1 MNAWRITTPGIFCS
15 QLDSSLKTF
24 SCVRFVWTFFLSE
37 LPCMRN
43 IVHQQSLKISHIM
56 QKKKNKEENPVQE
69 NILSDFRSPF
79 ILKGKTLQVKI
90 NGHPIEKP
98 VEKKFQ
104 SEKELQDL
112 IMQSGKTLFGGRIM
126 ILDGKKVMPQ
136 LRDNYPPPAFLIDF
150 TNLEKPKLYLVE
162 VMVSKEDFRNL
173 FFRITGLFSFLRE
186 KSNRVKLADVVTGF
200 IYHDKMLK
208 KEFKGVMEINKILG
222 LIYDSITSNPNI
234 LLVTDSE
241 RAELAGFRETY
252 KDTWGEMLKPV
263 LIRKFSS
270 SGETIITQHPCFDD
284 IRNGKKKRGDNAPR
298 TEASHLENVSE
309 SVKGIYEKIKAEL
322 LKKDT
327 TLQFNPQKYYI
338 SAKKNRNLAFFHLRK
353 KNLYLVVMYPE
364 KQVRKAV
371 KHHIIKSLP
380 ASVQKFWNGAS
391 TGLVIESTKHLNE
404 IIFLLKKLV
413 AGV

>member
-1 MNAWRITTPGIFCS
+1 MP
-15 QLDSSLKTF
+15 K
-24 SCVRFVWTFFLSE
+24 E
-37 LPCMRN
+37 
-43 IVHQQSLKISHIM
+43 
-56 QKKKNKEENPVQE
+56 KNKEENQLQE
-69 NILSDFRSPF
+69 NILTDFRSPF

-98 VEKKFQ
+98 VPKNFA
-104 SEKELQDL
+104 SEKDLRELL
-112 IMQSGKTLFGGRIM
+112 MQNAKTFFGGRIM
-126 ILDGKKVMPQ
+126 ILDGKKVMPE
-136 LRDNYPPPAFLIDF
+136 LRGDYPPPAFLIDF

-186 KSNRVKLADVVTGF
+186 KSNRVKLADAVTGF
-200 IYHDKMLK
+200 IYHDKMMK
-208 KEFKGVMEINKILG
+208 KEFKGIIEINKILG
-222 LIYDSITSNPNI
+222 LIYDSITKSPSI

-241 RAELAGFRETY
+241 RQELAGFRETY

-263 LIRKFSS
+263 LIRKYLSN
-270 SGETIITQHPCFDD
+270 GETIITLHPGFDD
-284 IRNGKKKRGDNAPR
+284 IRNGKKKRADNIPR
-298 TEASHLENVSE
+298 TENSHLENVSE
-309 SVKGIYEKIKAEL
+309 SVKVIYEKIKAEL
-322 LKKDT
+322 LKKDK

-353 KNLYLVVMYPE
+353 KNLYLVVMCPQKE
-364 KQVRKAV
+364 VRKAV

-413 AGV
+413 AEFEV